1 MIVQWKKHV
10 TRAALVLAFC
20 ISSNGYAAEDPLP
33 SWNDGPTKQSILDYV
48 TRVTKEGGPDYVEP
62 KDRLATFDNDGTLWI
77 EQPMY
82 NQFVFAIDEVRKQA
96 NQHPEWKIK
105 EPFKSVLAGDMKA
118 VAAMGDKGMVEIVA
132 ATFPFTT
139 RHPALATDYPSTSE

>member
-1 MIVQWKKHV
+1 MIVQWMKHLAG
-10 TRAALVLAFC
+10 AALVLAYC
-20 ISSNGYAAEDPLP
+20 VSSNGYAAEDPLP

-82 NQFVFAIDEVRKQA
+82 NQFVFAIEEDKALDEA
-96 NQHPEWKIK
+96 NAKGWT
-105 EPFKSVLAGDMKA
+105 VVDMKNDWNTIFPSA
-118 VAAMGDKGMVEIVA
+118 KAAQ
-132 ATFPFTT
+132 
-139 RHPALATDYPSTSE
+139 